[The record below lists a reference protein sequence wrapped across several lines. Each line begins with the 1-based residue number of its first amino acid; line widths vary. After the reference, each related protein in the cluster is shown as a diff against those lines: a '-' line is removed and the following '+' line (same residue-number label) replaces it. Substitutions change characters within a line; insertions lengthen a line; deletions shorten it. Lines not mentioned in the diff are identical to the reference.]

1 MGLVAEISGVLR
13 ESSAAAL
20 GWPALREHVA
30 GRCSSPLGRGWVLSL
45 EPSTDVAWIAAQQA
59 RTDAV
64 RGLLRGG
71 VVFSFAGLFDPTE
84 LLEKAR
90 VEGSALEAAEIL
102 QVLHLAQRLAAW
114 RGVMVPG
121 EGRGGSPGGAVLEMS
136 AAVVEHDWRGLL
148 RALEGKIEPDG
159 TLSDDASPELRRIRR
174 AMERQHRVIEEVL
187 RKSLR
192 TLSAEGSAQDELITV
207 RNERFVIPV
216 KTEYRRRVPGV
227 VHGGSSS
234 GQTVFV
240 EPLEA
245 MEQNN
250 ELIRLLDEEQGEI
263 HRILRALTAA
273 IGAEAGALLAG
284 AEVLAEVESHFARG
298 RFAEEFG
305 CVRPVFL
312 VGGLETRVVTHSKY
326 GDSGA
331 ALQNDGPSHAVG
343 SSYGERLELVEAR
356 HPLLEL
362 RLKRAGQAG
371 PVPLTVALEDE
382 ARQLI
387 VSGPNTGGKTVT
399 LKTVGLLALM
409 ALAGMPVPAER
420 AVLPVFDAVYAD
432 IGDAQSIEQNLSSFS
447 AHMVNVNRIAR
458 ESDTRSLVLLDEL
471 GSATDPEEGAAL
483 AVAIAGRFL
492 EMRAWTVIT
501 THLTSL
507 KVYAAS
513 RPGVLN
519 AAVGFDPATLAPTYR
534 LRLGVPG
541 ASAGINIAERL
552 GLDAGIVAA
561 ARGQMTTQ
569 TADIAALL
577 DSLHDQLAVVAAER
591 EAIALKEREL
601 ARERLRLEVE
611 GRAEQRARTK
621 ELEAKLDSLLDD
633 FEGQVREI
641 VKGIGDK
648 SLAQRI
654 QRDALTRKAR
664 AKREVTEEFRQTV
677 VAHNTG
683 ADKGDPNAQP
693 HLRGARELAARVA
706 AVKMGDTVTVKSLG
720 RPARVERVFEPK
732 AAAGAREFEVSAG
745 LMKMRVAAGDISD
758 VTVGQTATPLQ
769 EARRRGGITVQ
780 TAYESDDVPM
790 EINVIGKTADEA
802 QDEVARFVDRAF
814 LAGLPGVRIVHGTG
828 MGILRRTL
836 RDYLKRHPNVVEVTE
851 PAYNQGGQGATEV
864 RLRQ

>member
-1 MGLVAEISGVLR
+1 GNGRAEG
-13 ESSAAAL
+13 
-20 GWPALREHVA
+20 
-30 GRCSSPLGRGWVLSL
+30 
-45 EPSTDVAWIAAQQA
+45 
-59 RTDAV
+59 DAV
-64 RGLLRGG
+64 
-71 VVFSFAGLFDPTE
+71 
-84 LLEKAR
+84 
-90 VEGSALEAAEIL
+90 
-102 QVLHLAQRLAAW
+102 
-114 RGVMVPG
+114 
-121 EGRGGSPGGAVLEMS
+121 
-136 AAVVEHDWRGLL
+136 
-148 RALEGKIEPDG
+148 
-159 TLSDDASPELRRIRR
+159 
-174 AMERQHRVIEEVL
+174 
-187 RKSLR
+187 
-192 TLSAEGSAQDELITV
+192 SAEGEGTAGE
-207 RNERFVIPV
+207 
-216 KTEYRRRVPGV
+216 
-227 VHGGSSS
+227 
-234 GQTVFV
+234 GQ
-240 EPLEA
+240 A
-245 MEQNN
+245 
-250 ELIRLLDEEQGEI
+250 
-263 HRILRALTAA
+263 
-273 IGAEAGALLAG
+273 
-284 AEVLAEVESHFARG
+284 SARG
-298 RFAEEFG
+298 QRM
-305 CVRPVFL
+305 
-312 VGGLETRVVTHSKY
+312 
-326 GDSGA
+326 
-331 ALQNDGPSHAVG
+331 
-343 SSYGERLELVEAR
+343 ELVEAR

-362 RLKRAGQAG
+362 RMRRAGPGGKGG

-399 LKTVGLLALM
+399 LKTVGLMALM
-409 ALAGMPVPAER
+409 AQAGMPVPAES

-432 IGDAQSIEQNLSSFS
+432 IGDAQSIEANLSSFS

-458 ESDTRSLVLLDEL
+458 EADAGSLVLLDEL

-492 EMRAWTVIT
+492 AMRAWTVIT

-552 GLDAGIVAA
+552 GLDPGIVAA

-577 DSLHDQLAVVAAER
+577 DSLHDQLAAVGAER
-591 EAIALKEREL
+591 EALAAREKVI

-621 ELEAKLDSLLDD
+621 ELEAKLDSLLED

-677 VAHNTG
+677 VAHTTG
-683 ADKGDPNAQP
+683 ADKSDPNAQP
-693 HLRGARELAARVA
+693 GLSRDAARRRELAARVA
-706 AVKMGDTVTVKSLG
+706 AVKVGDTVTVKSLG
-720 RPARVERVFEPK
+720 RPARVERVFEAK
-732 AAAGAREFEVSAG
+732 AVGGAREFEVSAG
-745 LMKMRVAAGDISD
+745 VMKMRVGSGDISD
-758 VTVGQTATPLQ
+758 VTVGQTASPLQ

-780 TAYESDDVPM
+780 TANDSGDVPM

-836 RDYLKRHPNVVEVTE
+836 REFLRRHPNVAEVSE
-851 PAYNQGGQGATEV
+851 PAYSQGGQGATEV
-864 RLRQ
+864 RLKQ